1 VGINVDNDPQ
11 LAVDAIKKA
20 RLTWPQ
26 IHESG
31 GLESRPATELGIL
44 TLPTMLLL
52 DKQGRVVSRNI
63 HISEVETEIKKRAQ
77 IAKR

>member
-1 VGINVDNDPQ
+1 MDNDQ
-11 LAVDAIKKA
+11 QIAVDSIKKA

-26 IHESG
+26 IYESG

-52 DKQGRVVSRNI
+52 DKKGRVISRNI
-63 HISEVETEIKKRAQ
+63 HISEVEVEIKKRAQ